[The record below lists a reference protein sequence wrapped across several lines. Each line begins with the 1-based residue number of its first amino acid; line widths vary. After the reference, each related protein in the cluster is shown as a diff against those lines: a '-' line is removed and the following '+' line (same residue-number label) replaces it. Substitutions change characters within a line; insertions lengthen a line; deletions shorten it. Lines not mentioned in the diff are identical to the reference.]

1 MREVEAVDGHLQAD
15 ALAEVDLDA
24 TERHGDDSVS
34 LLVTVRQQEAG
45 MAALTTAI
53 LQDIQDDDS
62 ATAGQLFNV
71 KTDYIKKK
79 KSVCI
84 RIGSDGIA
92 FLDSQATMKSL
103 ALLSFSSLGTWTLTK
118 PGRVALTLR
127 SSAKPVTIVS
137 KEATAIIQELNSWNP
152 AQAAAAA
159 STADI
164 GVPALTAAGATI
176 SFSRRFVE
184 DIDDPT
190 SLS

>member
-1 MREVEAVDGHLQAD
+1 
-15 ALAEVDLDA
+15 
-24 TERHGDDSVS
+24 
-34 LLVTVRQQEAG
+34 
-45 MAALTTAI
+45 
-53 LQDIQDDDS
+53 
-62 ATAGQLFNV
+62 
-71 KTDYIKKK
+71 
-79 KSVCI
+79 
-84 RIGSDGIA
+84 
-92 FLDSQATMKSL
+92 
-103 ALLSFSSLGTWTLTK
+103 
-118 PGRVALTLR
+118 
-127 SSAKPVTIVS
+127 VS